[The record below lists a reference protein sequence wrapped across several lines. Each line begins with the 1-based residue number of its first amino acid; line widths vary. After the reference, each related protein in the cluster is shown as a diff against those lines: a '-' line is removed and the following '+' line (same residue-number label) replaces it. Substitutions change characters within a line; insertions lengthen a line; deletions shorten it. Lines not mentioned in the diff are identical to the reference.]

1 MSVHPS
7 LAPSPTPAGRAQP
20 FACSLASSP
29 TLHHALLRLLELAPG
44 ARFVGLR
51 REHEG
56 ARVFFRV
63 GPGRQG
69 VLALDAEANGALRA
83 AQALDEAPDEVEAR
97 RAPPARPNAP
107 PRAAPAR
114 RM

>member
-1 MSVHPS
+1 MSVPSSLSPS
-7 LAPSPTPAGRAQP
+7 LAPSGRAQP
-20 FACSLASSP
+20 LARSLADSP
-29 TLHHALLRLLELAPG
+29 TLHHALLRLLELVPG

-63 GPGRQG
+63 EPGRQG

-83 AQALDEAPDEVEAR
+83 AHVLDEAPDEVEAR
-97 RAPPARPNAP
+97 RAPPNAP
-107 PRAAPAR
+107 PRAAPEQR
-114 RM
+114 V